1 MKISIEAVRILQIIT
16 STKNQFVK
24 EARSLSQKKF
34 RIETGLFLVEGINL
48 IKDMPSSVRVKY
60 VLATPSRESEVETIF
75 FSDEKERQEK
85 AMQSVAFTRAQV
97 YYVSDEVMAYVADTV
112 SPYGICAVCEIPKS
126 EFRMPASNALL
137 LDGVSDPGNLGTIF
151 RTAAACDFC
160 DIYLLD
166 TADIYSPKVVRA
178 TLGGLFKVRATVI
191 TLDEAIDLMR
201 CTNSAILDMNGINI
215 LTNKAVSP
223 VLFVAGNEA
232 HGVRAELR
240 KEAKIA
246 YSLPMKN
253 DIESLNVAVAT
264 AVAMYQTI

>member
-1 MKISIEAVRILQIIT
+1 MQIIT
-16 STKNQFVK
+16 STKNQYVK

-34 RIETGLFLVEGINL
+34 RNETGLFLVEGINL
-48 IKDMPSSVRVKY
+48 IKDMPSSVEVKY
-60 VLATPSRESEVETIF
+60 VLATPSREGEVEDIF
-75 FSDEKERQEK
+75 FSKEKEHEQK
-85 AMQSVAFTRAQV
+85 ATQSVAFTRAQV

-112 SPYGICAVCEIPKS
+112 SPYGICAVCKMPIS
-126 EFRMPASNALL
+126 EFRMPEGNALL

-151 RTAAACDFC
+151 RTAAACGFC

-178 TLGGLFKVRATVI
+178 TLGGLFKVRATEVN
-191 TLDEAIDLMR
+191 LDEAISLMR
-201 CTNSAILDMNGINI
+201 CTQSAVLDMDGSNI
-215 LTNKAVSP
+215 LTDKAVSP

-232 HGVRAELR
+232 HGVRDELR
-240 KEAKIA
+240 KEAKKV

>member
-1 MKISIEAVRILQIIT
+1 MTEIIT

-24 EARSLSQKKF
+24 KARSLSQKKF
-34 RIETGLFLVEGINL
+34 RKESGLFLVEGANV
-48 IKDMPSSVRVKY
+48 IKDMPSSVEVEY
-60 VLATPSRESEVETIF
+60 VLATLQRQDEVERSF
-75 FSDEKERQEK
+75 GKERSGISCE
-85 AMQSVAFTRAQV
+85 VLAFTRAQV
-97 YYVSDEVMAYVADTV
+97 YYVSDEVMQYVADTV
-112 SPYGICAVCEIPKS
+112 SPYGIVAICKMPSTEFAMPKGNAV
-126 EFRMPASNALL
+126 L
-137 LDGVSDPGNLGTIF
+137 LDGVSDPGNLGTIL
-151 RTAAACDFC
+151 RTAAACGFNDV
-160 DIYLLD
+160 YLLD
-166 TADIYSPKVVRA
+166 TADVFSPKVVRA

>member
-1 MKISIEAVRILQIIT
+1 MQIIT
-16 STKNQFVK
+16 STKNRFVK

-126 EFRMPASNALL
+126 EFCMPASNALL

>member
-1 MKISIEAVRILQIIT
+1 MQIIT
-16 STKNQFVK
+16 STKNQYVK

-34 RIETGLFLVEGINL
+34 RESTGLFLVEGANL
-48 IKDMPSSVRVKY
+48 IKDMPSSVKVRY
-60 VLATPSRESEVETIF
+60 VLATLSREKEVNAKF
-75 FSDEKERQEK
+75 FSDEKECNEK

-97 YYVSDEVMAYVADTV
+97 YYVSDEVMQYVADTV
-112 SPYGICAVCEIPKS
+112 SPYGICAVCEIPES
-126 EFRMPASNALL
+126 EFRMPCGNALL

-178 TLGGLFKVRATVI
+178 TLGGLFKVRATEI
-191 TLDEAIDLMR
+191 NIEQAICLVKS
-201 CTNSAILDMNGINI
+201 TNSAVLDMNGKNI
-215 LTNKAVSP
+215 LTDKATSP

-232 HGVRAELR
+232 HGVRDELR
-240 KEAKIA
+240 KEAKTS

-253 DIESLNVAVAT
+253 NIESLNVAVAT

>member
-1 MKISIEAVRILQIIT
+1 MQIIT

-34 RIETGLFLVEGINL
+34 RNQTGLFLVEGINL
-48 IKDMPSSVRVKY
+48 LRDMPSSVQIKY
-60 VLATPSRESEVETIF
+60 VLAIPQRENEVEEIF
-75 FSDEKERQEK
+75 SSKSSDLNTN
-85 AMQSVAFTRAQV
+85 ATQSVDFTRAQV
-97 YYVSDEVMAYVADTV
+97 YYVSDDVMAYVADTV
-112 SPYGICAVCEIPKS
+112 SPYGICAVCTIPKT
-126 EFRMPASNALL
+126 EFSLPQGNALL

-151 RTAAACDFC
+151 RTAAACGFC
-160 DIYLLD
+160 DVYLLD

-178 TLGGLFKVRATVI
+178 TLGGLFKVRAIEVN
-191 TLDEAIDLMR
+191 LDEAISLMR
-201 CTNSAILDMNGINI
+201 GTNSAVLDMGGQNI

-232 HGVRAELR
+232 HGVRQQLR
-240 KEAKIA
+240 DEAKNV

-253 DIESLNVAVAT
+253 NIESLNVAVAT